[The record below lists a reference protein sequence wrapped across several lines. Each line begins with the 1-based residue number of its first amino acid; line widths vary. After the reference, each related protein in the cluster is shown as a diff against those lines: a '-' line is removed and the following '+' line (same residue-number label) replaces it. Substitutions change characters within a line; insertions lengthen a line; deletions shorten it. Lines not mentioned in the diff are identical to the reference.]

1 MQSTSD
7 HFFESLQA
15 EQDRSALQGGVELNS
30 ALHLLY
36 REFGGEIRRKSYDHL
51 RSRQVACQYVD
62 GITYKKGPISQIVR
76 TNILT
81 HAAATNPD
89 LILDKKDKRLVAVA
103 CKKSSGRTVSFTLA
117 VSILFYI

>member
-1 MQSTSD
+1 
-7 HFFESLQA
+7 
-15 EQDRSALQGGVELNS
+15 VELNS

-51 RSRQVACQYVD
+51 RPRQVACQYVD
-62 GITYKKGPISQIVR
+62 GLTYKNGPITQVVR

-89 LILDKKDKRLVAVA
+89 LILDRKDQKLVAVA
-103 CKKSSGRTVSFTLA
+103 RKRASGRKVSFGDA
-117 VSILFYI
+117 IGNLFNFLTCFRWTVMIHSL